1 MGIYYWAAIWA
12 KPDQKMEAASSV
24 QKKDK
29 MADGSGFPSP
39 LPWVVVNLLIFEGKG
54 WVISDKNGGKG
65 TTIIFLSEVIISP
78 IISARKQEKLIT

>member
-39 LPWVVVNLLIFEGKG
+39 SPGLLFIF
-54 WVISDKNGGKG
+54 
-65 TTIIFLSEVIISP
+65 
-78 IISARKQEKLIT
+78 